1 MTFTETLN
9 KVQMPLTSAALSV
22 LLIRLFLAYEWINSG
37 TGKIRKNSEHPCQP
51 QPIIR
56 RSRKSLRGMG
66 EVKPY
71 PFMTD
76 FLTNAL
82 VPNTPAF
89 ITMVAIC
96 EVLVGL
102 SLLLGLLTRIG
113 ALGGIIL
120 STIFYLAAG
129 HTSPLTAGI
138 NLVMIGAQLGMMIA
152 PGGRV
157 LGLDALLHR
166 KFTRV
171 PLW

>member
-9 KVQMPLTSAALSV
+9 KVQMPLTSAAISV
-22 LLIRLFLAYEWINSG
+22 LLIRLFLAYEWVNSG
-37 TGKIRKNSEHPCQP
+37 TGKIQSILASPDPYFGALSNAFGAWA
-51 QPIIR
+51 
-56 RSRKSLRGMG
+56 KSN
-66 EVKPY
+66 PY

-76 FLTNAL
+76 FLTNTL

-113 ALGGIIL
+113 AVGGITLNAIL
-120 STIFYLAAG
+120 YLAAG
-129 HTSPLTAGI
+129 HTSPSTAGI